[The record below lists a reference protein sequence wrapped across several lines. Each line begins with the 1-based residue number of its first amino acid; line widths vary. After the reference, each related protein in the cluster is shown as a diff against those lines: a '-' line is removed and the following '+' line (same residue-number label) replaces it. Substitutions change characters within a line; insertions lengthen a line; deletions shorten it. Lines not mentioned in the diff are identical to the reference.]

1 MFSNHNP
8 KINHFAQRSPDNLF
22 LVVMMVSL
30 SIQQKWVLVG
40 DMMVDMKQNK
50 LDSKFIWGNK
60 KNTYKYISTHKHFIY
75 GQMMAVINSNKSD
88 TSKSHS
94 LMKIFLQIDGLG
106 LAKAGFVC
114 QLVAGLVGCIDVHN
128 IKQYNIKP
136 DLLVYNKT
144 VKTKR
149 GQEANEKRLQ
159 EYVALCE
166 IYTSE
171 RLWNAWCAL
180 IADKYPK
187 DFLDDYHVSELHY
200 TYLVN

>member
-1 MFSNHNP
+1 
-8 KINHFAQRSPDNLF
+8 
-22 LVVMMVSL
+22 
-30 SIQQKWVLVG
+30 
-40 DMMVDMKQNK
+40 
-50 LDSKFIWGNK
+50 
-60 KNTYKYISTHKHFIY
+60 
-75 GQMMAVINSNKSD
+75 MMAVINSNKSD

-136 DLLVYNKT
+136 DLLIYNKT

-171 RLWNAWCAL
+171 RLWNAWCSL

-200 TYLVN
+200 TYLLN